1 MLALAG
7 VCMLLSALVLLCT
20 HYLSANLSYSVEHE
34 FSIVVSTAG
43 KKTLFSIVHFPIEG
57 LGPAS
62 VQALMLSDK
71 LEQLRLDFLSLTINE
86 GGIECGLPR

>member
-1 MLALAG
+1 
-7 VCMLLSALVLLCT
+7 MLLSALVLLCT

-43 KKTLFSIVHFPIEG
+43 KKTLFSIVHFPIESIVHFPIEG

-62 VQALMLSDK
+62 VQAGMLSDK